1 MRIAVVLPRGSN
13 LDRSRIN
20 SMEAVA
26 LTLNRW
32 SRFKA
37 DVRFICE
44 AGAET
49 PVEAERTLTV
59 AAGLGKA
66 AHEAAI
72 VAQLRAF
79 QPDLI
84 EYHQQLGCAA
94 EIARRLPG
102 RPQVLYRHTRIKPPA
117 NPLDRWRY
125 SRRLKVFERLI
136 FVSRAAREEF
146 LADYPSFDD
155 RAVVVCNPIDV
166 ETWYGDPAHKEKLIL
181 FAGRA
186 MQEKGLDALCL
197 ALAETLDKAPEWRAA
212 LMLGDWDRHQAWAEP
227 HLAALARFGDRIEVV
242 RSASPEVV
250 RAAAR
255 RAAIAV
261 VPSRVAEALGLAALE
276 AHAAGAA
283 LISSG
288 RGGLREASG
297 AHAVYVDP
305 PEAAPLACAL
315 LSLTRDDARRIA
327 LAREGQ
333 AFVAQTHA
341 PALRAAELDA
351 LRLSLTQSPSP
362 AMRPVFVGLGR
373 RQSLTEAR
381 R

>member
-1 MRIAVVLPRGSN
+1 MRIAVVLPRGSA
-13 LDRSRIN
+13 LDRDRIN
-20 SMEAVA
+20 SIEAVA

-32 SRFKA
+32 SRFAA

-44 AGAET
+44 AGAAA
-49 PVEAERTLTV
+49 PVEAERMLTV
-59 AAGLGKA
+59 PSGLGKA
-66 AHEAAI
+66 AHEAA
-72 VAQLRAF
+72 VVSRLHAF

-102 RPQVLYRHTRIKPPA
+102 RPQLLHRHTRIKPPS
-117 NPLDRWRY
+117 NPIDRWRY
-125 SRRLKVFERLI
+125 GRRLKAFNRLV
-136 FVSRAAREEF
+136 FVSRAARDEF
-146 LADYPSFDD
+146 LIDYPGFDHQ
-155 RAVVVCNPIDV
+155 AEVICNPIDV
-166 ETWYGDPAHKEKLIL
+166 EAWRGDVSEKEKLIL

-186 MQEKGLDALCL
+186 MQEKGLDVLCL
-197 ALAETLDKAPEWRAA
+197 ALAETLDQAPDWRAA
-212 LMLGDWDRHQAWAEP
+212 LMLGDWDRHQTWAEP
-227 HLAALARFGDRIEVV
+227 HLAALARFGQRVEIAY
-242 RSASPEVV
+242 SASPARV
-250 RAAAR
+250 RAVAR

-261 VPSRVAEALGLAALE
+261 VPSRVPEALGLAALE

-305 PEAAPLACAL
+305 PEAASLQAAL
-315 LSLTRDDARRIA
+315 LGLTRDCARRHT
-327 LAREGQ
+327 LARDGQ

-351 LRLSLTQSPSP
+351 LRL
-362 AMRPVFVGLGR
+362 R
-373 RQSLTEAR
+373 LTETAVAS
-381 R
+381 

>member
-1 MRIAVVLPRGSN
+1 MRIAVVLPRGST
-13 LDRSRIN
+13 LDRHRIN
-20 SMEAVA
+20 SMETVA

-32 SRFKA
+32 SRFQA

-49 PVEAERTLTV
+49 PVEPDRLLTV
-59 AAGLGKA
+59 PAGLGKA
-66 AHEAAI
+66 SHEAAV
-72 VAQLRAF
+72 VARLRTF

-94 EIARRLPG
+94 EIARHLPG
-102 RPQVLYRHTRIKPPA
+102 RPQVLYRHTRIKPPS
-117 NPLDRWRY
+117 NPIDRWRY

-146 LADYPSFDD
+146 LADYPGFDD

-166 ETWYGDPAHKEKLIL
+166 ETWYGDAAHKEKLIL

-186 MQEKGLDALCL
+186 MEEKGLDALCA
-197 ALAETLDKAPEWRAA
+197 ALAETLDQAPDWRAA
-212 LMLGDWDRHQAWAEP
+212 LMLGDWDRHQDWAEP
-227 HLAALARFGDRIEVV
+227 HVAALARFGDRVEITC
-242 RSASPEVV
+242 SASPDSV

-297 AHAVYVDP
+297 PHAVYVDP
-305 PEAAPLACAL
+305 PEAGPLASAL
-315 LSLTRDDARRIA
+315 LKLTRDDAGRVA
-327 LAREGQ
+327 LARDGQ
-333 AFVAQTHA
+333 AFVARTHA

-351 LRLSLTQSPSP
+351 LRLLLTEAPPLALRS
-362 AMRPVFVGLGR
+362 VFVGLGR
-373 RQSLTEAR
+373 RPSLTEVR
-381 R
+381 P